1 MKTIFKTW
9 KKATYLKGTFQLRDN
24 SVNNWASPIE
34 FPTVFIAY
42 GSAIKSGNWQ
52 SCTNINTP
60 QYVIDNYFD
69 TIGNK
74 KTHLLFNLW
83 ETTKQLE
90 NIKWSDV
97 EQDKENVLNLINL
110 ANNEL
115 LKLEI
120 L

>member
-9 KKATYLKGTFQLRDN
+9 KKATYLKGNFSLRN
-24 SVNNWASPIE
+24 KNLASPIN
-34 FPTVFIAY
+34 FPTVFTAY
-42 GSAIKSGNWQ
+42 GQAIRSGNWQ
-52 SCTNINTP
+52 SCTAINTP
-60 QYVIDNYFD
+60 QYVIENYFD
-69 TIGNK
+69 NIGSK
-74 KTHLLFNLW
+74 KNHSLFNLW
-83 ETTKQLE
+83 EATKQLE

-97 EQDKENVLNLINL
+97 EQNKENVLNLINL